1 MVTVIASSQCKFT
14 KKILKAKPRVKLVNP
29 VKNEIRCI
37 SKIILDKIN
46 GATKSK
52 LSLINGKSQN
62 MLFTCL

>member
-1 MVTVIASSQCKFT
+1 MVTVIASSQRKFT
-14 KKILKAKPRVKLVNP
+14 KRILKGKPRVKLINL

>member
-1 MVTVIASSQCKFT
+1 MVTVIASSQFKFT
-14 KKILKAKPRVKLVNP
+14 KRILKAKPRVKLINL